1 MKIMRITNMPPTS
14 MLIIMAI
21 MVRVPSQGVRVPSQ
35 RLGLLLMELNSM
47 GIMVMPMLP
56 MGIMDSMGIIGVTCR
71 RHRCWKLLG
80 LMSVW

>member
-56 MGIMDSMGIIGVTCR
+56 MGIMDSMGIIGVTCQR
-71 RHRCWKLLG
+71 RHRCRKRLG
-80 LMSVW
+80 LVTV